1 MKKNKKVFVIVGAVL
16 AVVMVVLGVY
26 FGVYLPKER
35 AYKEYVSTVEK
46 ENAVIS
52 SLNEA
57 ITAYNGKVKEIE
69 DKNTELDEGIA
80 AASDLINSGRTP
92 YEGEKIT
99 VLNNRIKEARNER
112 TELPGIKEA
121 VTSNTVDESVKR
133 KSKAEIEKVISETT
147 AITTQMEAQIASV
160 KSEMGALE
168 VPDYTN
174 TLAELQTGSDE
185 LENSYRMQ
193 EQITEPTQD
202 WVMARLSRV
211 ENIAT
216 MAPVTEENDPNGRLN
231 KQGGYTATIY
241 FMSPLLGTEELTDDA
256 IIDIGTE
263 GGGAVE
269 VYKTVAEA
277 EGRDNYLTTAD
288 MYYPSGSHH
297 VFGTM
302 VIRTSKNLKASE
314 QQRMEEA
321 IKQAMLELD

>member
-112 TELPGIKEA
+112 TELPGIKET

-241 FMSPLLGTEELTDDA
+241 FMSPLLGTEELTGDA